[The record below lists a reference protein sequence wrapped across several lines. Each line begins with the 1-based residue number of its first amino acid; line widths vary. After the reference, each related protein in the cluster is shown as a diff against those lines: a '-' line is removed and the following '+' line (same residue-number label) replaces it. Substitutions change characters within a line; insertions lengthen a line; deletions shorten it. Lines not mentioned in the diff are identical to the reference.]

1 MQLFDQTSFAN
12 QKVAI
17 TDVQH
22 RQRHQL
28 VGVEQVDHHAAK
40 ALYEVKILIS
50 I

>member
-1 MQLFDQTSFAN
+1 MQLLDQTSLVY
-12 QKVAI
+12 QKVTI

-40 ALYEVKILIS
+40 ALYEVELLIS
-50 I
+50 S